1 MKKLWIEIKET
12 LGWVRKF
19 FATYF
24 WLGALLILVNIIL
37 ELEYKADARAYWL
50 SIVIKLIEA
59 VGISIL
65 IASIFTFAS
74 GTSDFIGKIRSL
86 LEDIVVRRNF
96 LANIDPDGKK
106 EALKALIQ
114 PSASE
119 VNKYPNIGDYYGYFI
134 EKTLGIAAKSV
145 RSNYQ
150 VTSRA
155 YFDQKKG
162 KIAVEGIYSYRLY
175 PSSNGFNDI
184 TVGFEHKE
192 SCCEYIAIHDPSGE
206 KMEEKNIVLKEHNEG
221 EDISFRA
228 TIPVKDFGSG
238 KNHLDVELKVIEYGE
253 DHWKMIQFK
262 ALQPTDGFKFQLRCE
277 GDVAVK
283 EHAIFVVGAKYYLRQ
298 SDGGDFFS
306 VACNQWVNE
315 GTGLCVLVSL
325 PHTDCQI
332 GAPVI
337 NNPKILAPDP
347 TDSQSLDTP
356 T

>member
-1 MKKLWIEIKET
+1 MKNLIFEARNIFD
-12 LGWVRKF
+12 WVRKF

-24 WLGALLILVNIIL
+24 WFGAILILLNIIL
-37 ELEYKADARAYWL
+37 DLNYPAEGRRYWL
-50 SIVIKLIEA
+50 SITIKLIEA
-59 VGISIL
+59 VGVSIL

-74 GTSDFIGKIRSL
+74 GTSDFIGKIRGL
-86 LEDIVVRRNF
+86 LEDIIVRRNF
-96 LANIDPDGKK
+96 LANIDPEGKK

-134 EKTLGIAAKSV
+134 EKTLSIAAKSV

-150 VTSRA
+150 VSSRA
-155 YFDQKKG
+155 YFDNNKK
-162 KIAVEGIYSYRLY
+162 KIAIEGIYSYRLY
-175 PSSNGFNDI
+175 PSSDGFNDI
-184 TVGFEHKE
+184 TVGFEHVE
-192 SCCEYIAIHDPSGE
+192 SCCDYVAISDPSGE
-206 KMEEKNIVLKEHNEG
+206 LMMKNKPALKEHNEG
-221 EDISFRA
+221 EDITYRTAIS
-228 TIPVKDFGSG
+228 VKEFGSG

-277 GDVAVK
+277 GAVTVK

-298 SDGGDFFS
+298 SENGDFFS

-325 PHTDCQI
+325 PHTNDSSAASTACS
-332 GAPVI
+332 
-337 NNPKILAPDP
+337 P
-347 TDSQSLDTP
+347 T
-356 T
+356 